1 MPEYICPAF
10 IVQEMADAGFSH
22 SPIRCISGNVG
33 MRCTEGETGVF
44 CAASSITGAICTGT
58 GTTGVLCSGSSV
70 STDCMSGSEAV
81 ACRSVAIGSSKHEAE
96 EESA

>member
-1 MPEYICPAF
+1 MPEYVCPAF
-10 IVQEMADAGFSH
+10 TVQGMADAGFSS

-58 GTTGVLCSGSSV
+58 GTTGVLCSRDAV
-70 STDCMSGSEAV
+70 STDCASATEAV
-81 ACRSVAIGSSKHEAE
+81 VCRSMAIGSSKHETE
-96 EESA
+96 EESV